1 MKTKIDIFSGF
12 LGAGKTTLINKL
24 LNNKNYNKEKIV
36 LIENEFGDIGIDGDM
51 LKDSSIKIKEINAGC
66 ICCSVS
72 SDFTKAIKDI
82 IDMYKPNRILIEPSG
97 VAKLSEIIEICK
109 KEDLKDLVELNLIIT
124 VVDPLKF
131 NVYLNNFSDFYVNQI
146 ANAKVILISRSDFLD
161 KKELIEIKE
170 KIINLNKKIKII
182 TSLDELDLNNISPI
196 TLNDN
201 NKNFKP
207 INQPIK
213 FSNFKITKKSLAKK
227 TLSSFQTL
235 SFSTSRI
242 FTEENITTIISKL
255 KDKNYGTVLRAKGF
269 LKCTNNHFMQFNFIP
284 DELSIQKANY
294 EKEGK
299 ICIIGCNL
307 NKDKLKELFL
317 GES

>member
-24 LNNKNYNKEKIV
+24 LSNENYNNKKIV

-72 SDFTKAIKDI
+72 NDFSKAIKDI
-82 IDMYKPNRILIEPSG
+82 INMYKPNKILIEPSG
-97 VAKLSEIIEICK
+97 VAKLSEIIDICK
-109 KEDLKDLVELNLIIT
+109 KEDLKDLVDLNLIIT

-161 KKELIEIKE
+161 KTELDEIKE
-170 KIINLNKKIKII
+170 KIINLNKKGTII
-182 TSLDELDLNNISPI
+182 TSLDELNLNNISSSL
-196 TLNDN
+196 LNTDT
-201 NKNFKP
+201 KNLKT

-213 FSNFKITKKSLAKK
+213 FSNFKITKKSLTKK
-227 TLSSFQTL
+227 TLSSIQTL
-235 SFSTSRI
+235 SFNTSKI
-242 FTEENITTIISKL
+242 FTEENITTIMSKL
-255 KDKNYGTVLRAKGF
+255 KDKSYGTVLRAKGF

-284 DELSIQKANY
+284 DELSIKKANY

-317 GES
+317 GQS